1 MRACAV
7 VGQRKVT
14 DVKVPQMKMREAT
27 KKEGHAKDETDAE
40 ADEVE
45 GVHGH

>member
-1 MRACAV
+1 
-7 VGQRKVT
+7 
-14 DVKVPQMKMREAT
+14 MKMREAT

-45 GVHGH
+45 GFHCHCVRRLVRLFVVTGLG

>member
-1 MRACAV
+1 
-7 VGQRKVT
+7 
-14 DVKVPQMKMREAT
+14 MKMREAA